1 MTLKF
6 KVGDRVQVKST
17 LEEGHGFSCYVN
29 KEMVLLKRQIF
40 TIESIDSSSRYHFKG
55 LRWVWTDDMLE
66 EKILKPTYTKELQK
80 VIDSIVEELS

>member
-17 LEEGHGFSCYVN
+17 LEEGHGFGCYVN

-55 LRWVWTDDMLE
+55 LCWVWTDDMLE